1 MKVSFELSPRDMRYF
16 RERLMHARG
25 SAGAHDEATVVAL
38 TKRLIDE
45 AVATNPPEFVLERLS
60 KLGQLTEMLQDDE
73 WRLVGRDRTRILDAL
88 TYFADPD
95 DLIPDR
101 VPGLGYLDD
110 AIMIELVA
118 EELKHDFKAYE
129 DFRAFR
135 MAQPKTD
142 LEQKL
147 ESRRESLQARMRR
160 RRRRERES
168 VRGRSGRPSRS
179 PERLW

>member
-1 MKVSFELSPRDMRYF
+1 VKVSFELSARDMRYF
-16 RERLMHARG
+16 RERLKTART
-25 SAGAHDEATVVAL
+25 SQAARDEGTVVKL
-38 TKRLIDE
+38 TLDLIAE
-45 AVATNPPEFVLERLS
+45 AVATSPPEFVLERLH
-60 KLGQLTEMLQDDE
+60 KLEQLTEMLQDQE
-73 WRLVGRDRTRILDAL
+73 WRLEGRDRTRILDAL
-88 TYFADPD
+88 AYFADPD

-135 MAQPKTD
+135 KSQPKAE

-147 ESRRESLQARMRR
+147 EGRRESLQARMRR

-168 VRGRSGRPSRS
+168 QRGRSGPRS